1 MKSREITHTVVSSE
15 RGGWILPF
23 YNSFALSNIPGTIF
37 EFFNIP
43 SKNSF
48 FKNLPEKFKTLR
60 NQKNLTI
67 IVLLADGFGYRQW
80 LAKAK
85 PTSPFLSPVTNR
97 ALFPLFK

>member
-1 MKSREITHTVVSSE
+1 MKPQEITRAVVSSE

-60 NQKNLTI
+60 NQKNL
-67 IVLLADGFGYRQW
+67 
-80 LAKAK
+80 
-85 PTSPFLSPVTNR
+85 
-97 ALFPLFK
+97 